1 MPALEELIDS
11 RPSPRIV
18 IIAFPQA
25 VATCRE
31 VVRDLDNFSFHAVQT
46 EAEAQE
52 IFEKEI
58 SSATFLLTGT
68 SSAAA
73 ADVFYWRGARA
84 KGVTSVAYLDQWSN
98 IEKRFLGR
106 NINDWPD
113 TLAVIDE
120 NDRKLA
126 EVLAPAGVLIRTTG
140 SPAIERIRRNVQE
153 LRAGGVLNDAARI
166 VFATEPVEDFLEYRE
181 INGFMDEDCFAVAL
195 HLIRKHHP
203 GALLVIRL
211 HPRDSRERWAPLLP
225 SDISI
230 EWDLDTRAACLARA
244 GRIFGMRSFFLL
256 EAWACGVKVVSIQPS
271 RKTNCSLTDGRM
283 PVITDPD
290 EYRP

>member
-1 MPALEELIDS
+1 MPALQELIDG
-11 RPSPRIV
+11 RPSSRIV

-25 VATCRE
+25 IATCGE
-31 VVRDLDNFSFHAVQT
+31 VMRNLDNFSFHAVQT
-46 EAEAQE
+46 ESEAQE

-58 SSATFLLTGT
+58 GSAAFLLTGT

-73 ADVFYWRGARA
+73 ADAFYWRAARA

-98 IEKRFLGR
+98 IERRFLGR
-106 NINDWPD
+106 NRNDWPD

-120 NDRKLA
+120 NDKKLA
-126 EVLAPAGVLIRTTG
+126 EEFAPTGVLIRNTG
-140 SPAIERIRRNVQE
+140 SPAIERIKRSVQE
-153 LRAGGVLNDAARI
+153 LRANGVLSDSARL
-166 VFATEPVEDFLEYRE
+166 VFATEPVENPSGYRE
-181 INGFMDEDCFAVAL
+181 INGFVDEDCFDVAL
-195 HLIRKHHP
+195 RLIRKHHP
-203 GALLVIRL
+203 GTLLLMRL
-211 HPRDSRERWAPLLP
+211 HPRDSRERWEPRLP

-256 EAWACGVKVVSIQPS
+256 EAWACGVKVISIQPG
-271 RKTNCSLTDGRM
+271 RKTNCPLTDGRM

-290 EYRP
+290 EYTP